1 MKNLLPI
8 FFFSIIFY
16 CCGNKETS
24 KENNI
29 STEQNSKI
37 EPKAEF
43 KPVTDVTYDQLIGI
57 WEIKEIRK
65 DPNVSGEKPGM
76 MDKGILFGFNK
87 KGMLS
92 TTSLGLEYFKGIW
105 KEMGMLVK
113 VNNGEICSADS
124 SQIFKEQWGGCIPVF
139 LINKNELVL
148 KYDLLS
154 KSVTDDVEFKYLKRV
169 E

>member
-16 CCGNKETS
+16 CCGNKETP
-24 KENNI
+24 KEDTTKEKKTNNEI
-29 STEQNSKI
+29 STD
-37 EPKAEF
+37 F
-43 KPVTDVTYDQLIGI
+43 KPVGSVTYDQLIGI
-57 WEIKEIRK
+57 WEIKEVRK
-65 DPNVSGEKPGM
+65 DPNIAGEKPGM

-92 TTSLGLEYFKGIW
+92 TSSLGLQYFKTSWEDI
-105 KEMGMLVK
+105 GMLVN
-113 VNNGEICSADS
+113 VSNGEICSADS
-124 SQIFKEQWGGCIPVF
+124 NVVFNEQWGGCISVF

-148 KYDLLS
+148 KYNVLG
-154 KSVTDDVEFKYLKRV
+154 KSVTDEVEFKYLKRV